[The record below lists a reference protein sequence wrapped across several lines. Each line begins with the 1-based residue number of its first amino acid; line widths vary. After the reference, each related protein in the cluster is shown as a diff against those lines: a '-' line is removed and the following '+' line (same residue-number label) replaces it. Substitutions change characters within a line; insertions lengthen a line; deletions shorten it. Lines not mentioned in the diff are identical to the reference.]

1 MPIGIDPSANTL
13 LKMLSRD
20 PRQQHSGILNVTD
33 LFLLVFPVSGVEDTM
48 KTSQIYLFIY

>member
-1 MPIGIDPSANTL
+1 
-13 LKMLSRD
+13 MLSRD

-48 KTSQIYLFIY
+48 KTSQIPVFPARKSAIFFFLIIY